1 MHRNSISPQQ
11 GHKQAERINLALTEQ
26 LMLVMFVAIVAVAL
40 FSLVGGEV
48 QALYADLDAGFV
60 R

>member
-1 MHRNSISPQQ
+1 MHRNIIAPHE

-40 FSLVGGEV
+40 VSLLSGEV
-48 QALYADLDAGFV
+48 QAMYADLDAGFV

>member
-1 MHRNSISPQQ
+1 MQRNFVHSRE
-11 GHKQAERINLALTEQ
+11 GHKQAERVNLALTEQ

-40 FSLVGGEV
+40 FSLLGGEV
-48 QALYADLDAGFV
+48 QAIYAALDAGFV